1 MPIIWINQR
10 AHSQP
15 ARDEKR
21 VMDNWARRKRVLL
34 VLYLTMFFVL
44 AGTTNTISIFIMP
57 LIKTYGWTHARV
69 SVLPTAFSLTQGC
82 FGLLVGW
89 LLDRFDARSVMSV
102 GAVVAASGLAL
113 AGSAH
118 SFPPFL
124 GAYVLA
130 GIGASAATQV
140 PGAVVSAN
148 WFTERRGLA
157 LGITIAGG
165 SSGGAVLPPVADY
178 IVRHVSISAAYY
190 ALVVPIIVLVLP
202 SIILFIRTRPAS
214 AVKAGVSKHAAN
226 ELPGL
231 ELGPALRSR
240 QFWTLVL
247 VQSFAG
253 AGLGGIFFFTVA
265 SLIHAGFSP
274 AHAALAQSCKHLFA
288 IAGIISIGAIADR
301 FTARRVMPYAALV
314 LGCSGLLLLGA
325 RSPGLWPVYLIA
337 FMASFGATGGITSA
351 LMPVVL
357 AEVLGLKRFGTLAG
371 MLGLAATFGMAAG
384 PMVVGWA
391 VDFTSDYVLAFELCA
406 VCCAVAAVCGFT
418 LRPAES
424 MGVVSLRQV
433 AQH

>member
-1 MPIIWINQR
+1 
-10 AHSQP
+10 
-15 ARDEKR
+15 
-21 VMDNWARRKRVLL
+21 MDNSAQRKWVLL
-34 VLYLTMFFVL
+34 VLYLTMFFVM
-44 AGTTNTISIFIMP
+44 AGTTNTISIFITP

-89 LLDRFDARSVMSV
+89 LLDRFDARSVMAT
-102 GAVVAASGLAL
+102 GAVIAAGGLAL
-113 AGSAH
+113 AGSSH
-118 SFPPFL
+118 SFAPFF

-148 WFTERRGLA
+148 WFGDRRGLA

-165 SSGGAVLPPVADY
+165 SSGGVVLPPIADY

-190 ALVVPIIVLVLP
+190 ALVIPIIVLVMP
-202 SIILFIRTRPAS
+202 CIILFIRTRPAGTK
-214 AVKAGVSKHAAN
+214 KAGISKSDAG

-231 ELGPALRSR
+231 ELGAALRSR

-247 VQSFAG
+247 VEIFAG
-253 AGLGGIFFFTVA
+253 VGLGGIFFFTVP
-265 SLIHAGFSP
+265 SLIRAGFSP

-288 IAGIISIGAIADR
+288 VAGILSIGAIADR
-301 FTARRVMPYAALV
+301 FTARRVMPFAALV
-314 LGCSGLLLLGA
+314 LGCSGLFLLGA
-325 RSPGLWPVYLIA
+325 RSPALWPIYLFA
-337 FMASFGATGGITSA
+337 FMVTFAATGGITSA

-371 MLGLAATFGMAAG
+371 ILGLAATIGMAAG

-391 VDFTSDYVLAFELCA
+391 VDQTSDYSLAFELCA
-406 VCCAVAAVCGFT
+406 MSCAVAAFCGFT

-424 MGVVSLRQV
+424 MEVVALRRV